1 MDNYFKSFFT
11 FTHTTQ
17 TEKGAY
23 FTQGWGE
30 AVEEK
35 QAQTKEQELITEK
48 STVSTLSA
56 YAAGKQCF

>member
-1 MDNYFKSFFT
+1 MDYYFRSFVT
-11 FTHTTQ
+11 FTYTTQ

-23 FTQGWGE
+23 LIQGWGK

-35 QAQTKEQELITEK
+35 QTQTKELVTQK

-56 YAAGKQCF
+56 YPSGKQGF

>member
-1 MDNYFKSFFT
+1 MDYLFRSFFT

-23 FTQGWGE
+23 LIQGWGE

-35 QAQTKEQELITEK
+35 QTQTKEQELITEQ

-56 YAAGKQCF
+56 HPSGKQGF